1 MSMTEAPARV
11 QPVRVAVTVT
21 LLAVLATVVAQLTMT
36 ADVAGR
42 APAELFA
49 SALRVLGYVAAS
61 GTVGSLVLVLLADP
75 AEDGTHDPRTA
86 ALTFSASVWAT
97 TWAAS
102 SVVTAAVALVRSE
115 IESAVLHAPAAGSS
129 VLDGVV
135 VSSVLTALAAG
146 VVAVLTHGGGAG
158 RVPAAYLLALGALAG
173 LVLTG
178 HSAGA
183 DNWGWAL
190 LALALHVGA
199 VTLWFGGLLAL
210 VTQVTVEP
218 PSSGQLRQFSSVAL
232 GAFVAVVLSG
242 VVNVL
247 SRMTLAQLLD
257 SGAYVFLLG
266 VKVGLL
272 VLLGLAGL
280 GHRTRS
286 IRRVEQG
293 SSHAF
298 WLLVAG
304 ELVLLAVALGF
315 AVVLARTGF

>member
-1 MSMTEAPARV
+1 VARV
-11 QPVRVAVTVT
+11 QPARVAVTVT
-21 LLAVLATVVAQLTMT
+21 LLAVLSTVVAQLTMT
-36 ADVAGR
+36 ADLAGR
-42 APAELFA
+42 EPAELFA

-61 GTVGSLVLVLLADP
+61 GTVGSLVLVLLTNPSEGRAD
-75 AEDGTHDPRTA
+75 DPRTA

-97 TWAAS
+97 LWAAS
-102 SVVTAAVALVRSE
+102 SVATAVTTLVRSE
-115 IESAVLHAPAAGSS
+115 RASTVLHAPSSGSS
-129 VLDGVV
+129 ALDGVV
-135 VSSVLTALAAG
+135 VASVLTALAAG
-146 VVAVLTHGGGAG
+146 VVAALTHSGRTG

-190 LALALHVGA
+190 LSLALHVGA

-210 VTQVTVEP
+210 VTQVAVEAP
-218 PSSGQLRQFSSVAL
+218 TAAQLRQFSSVAL

-242 VVNVL
+242 VVNVR
-247 SRMTLAQLLD
+247 SRMSLAELLD

-266 VKVGLL
+266 AKIGLL

-280 GHRTRS
+280 AHRTRS

-293 SSHAF
+293 NPHAF

-304 ELVLLAVALGF
+304 ELVLLAVATGL

>member
-1 MSMTEAPARV
+1 MSTTQAPARV
-11 QPVRVAVTVT
+11 QPARVAVTVT

-36 ADVAGR
+36 ADLAGR
-42 APAELFA
+42 EPAELFA

-61 GTVGSLVLVLLADP
+61 GTVGSLVLVLLTNP
-75 AEDGTHDPRTA
+75 AEGGAEDPRTA

-97 TWAAS
+97 AWAAS
-102 SVVTAAVALVRSE
+102 SVVTAATTLVRSE
-115 IESAVLHAPAAGSS
+115 LESAVLHAPANGSS

-135 VSSVLTALAAG
+135 VASVLTALAAG
-146 VVAVLTHGGGAG
+146 VVAALTHGGRAG

-190 LALALHVGA
+190 LSLALHVGA

-210 VTQVTVEP
+210 VTQVAVEP
-218 PSSGQLRQFSSVAL
+218 PTAGQLRQFSSVAL
-232 GAFVAVVLSG
+232 GAFVGVVLSG
-242 VVNVL
+242 VGNVL
-247 SRMTLAQLLD
+247 SRMSLAQLLD
-257 SGAYVFLLG
+257 SGAYVLLLG

-286 IRRVEQG
+286 IRKVEQG
-293 SSHAF
+293 SPRAF

-304 ELVLLAVALGF
+304 ELVLLAVAVGF